1 MVRASEGHVPSM
13 MAMGDLY
20 YYGARGL
27 PRDQVAALRYFE
39 QAADLGSDDGKQPLK
54 NSFFC

>member
-39 QAADLGSDDGKQPLK
+39 QAADLGSDDGKQPLE
-54 NSFFC
+54 